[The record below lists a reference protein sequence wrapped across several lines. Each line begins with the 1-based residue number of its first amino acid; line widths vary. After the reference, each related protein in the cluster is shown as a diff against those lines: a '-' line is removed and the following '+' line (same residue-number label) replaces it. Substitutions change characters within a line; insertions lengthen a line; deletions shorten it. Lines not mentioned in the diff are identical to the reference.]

1 MKNLQANPLV
11 NIKMTD
17 TTNTF
22 GFEALYKIYCKE
34 INKKQDVIILLI
46 HWYLTKCGFRCIG
59 IGDEVSPDLNFLRYT
74 VSRFA
79 IISKFYISYIFPS

>member
-1 MKNLQANPLV
+1 MFVINLQANLLV

-17 TTNTF
+17 TNMF
-22 GFEALYKIYCKE
+22 GFEALHKVHCKE

-59 IGDEVSPDLNFLRYT
+59 IGDEVSPDLNILQYIA
-74 VSRFA
+74 SHFA
-79 IISKFYISYIFPS
+79 IYI